1 MVLVEL
7 LDRQGL
13 HVRLSYHN
21 DSSQDPHIL
30 TLPGCE
36 PLCPL
41 HKFKGISQNSLKRL
55 KTFMCYFSALT
66 AKYVP
71 DDILA
76 ECGVEAVATA
86 ESVTMQRVTMVA
98 AVCSSVMAA
107 TVLVATL
114 ASICSAKRRT
124 KQDELD
130 FPSARWDNI
139 IGGLY

>member
-1 MVLVEL
+1 MNLFVRYTSSKVYPREL
-7 LDRQGL
+7 IEETE
-13 HVRLSYHN
+13 N
-21 DSSQDPHIL
+21 
-30 TLPGCE
+30 
-36 PLCPL
+36 
-41 HKFKGISQNSLKRL
+41 ISD
-55 KTFMCYFSALT
+55 CISALT

-130 FPSARWDNI
+130 FPSARWANI
-139 IGGLY
+139 IGELYKCNSLISVIQIDYHL

>member
-1 MVLVEL
+1 M
-7 LDRQGL
+7 
-13 HVRLSYHN
+13 
-21 DSSQDPHIL
+21 
-30 TLPGCE
+30 
-36 PLCPL
+36 
-41 HKFKGISQNSLKRL
+41 
-55 KTFMCYFSALT
+55 
-66 AKYVP
+66 P

-130 FPSARWDNI
+130 FPSARWANNKYRCNSLISVIQIDYH
-139 IGGLY
+139 L